1 VLFSSYPTKAARIG
15 NAVGLDSPASLMHL
29 LHALQQAGYD
39 LGTEPLPP
47 DSDSL
52 MQALIASGTYDREFL
67 TDEQFQAAVGRIH
80 ATDYQQWYDAWPPA
94 VRTQLREAWGEPPGT
109 VYRHNGAIT
118 IAGLRFGNVFVG
130 IQPPRGFGDNPIAI
144 YHTPDLVPSH
154 HYLGSY
160 HWLRQIFQADAVV
173 HMGKHGTLEW
183 LPGKGIGLSATCY
196 PDLALGDLPLIYPF
210 IINDPG
216 EGTQAKRRAHAVV
229 VDHLIP
235 AMMRAEVYND
245 IARLEQLMDEYYQ
258 VQTLDPSKLPAIQ
271 AQIWSL
277 IVQANLHHDLH
288 AAEAPDDFNDFLLHV
303 DGYLCELKD
312 AQIRDGLHTLGQTPA
327 GAQRIGLVLAMLRL
341 DNGTVRSLR
350 GAMAAMA
357 GLDYEAILEAPG
369 ARYTET
375 LPAFLTAS
383 EAIVQTHS
391 DVLDRLEDAAR
402 GLLEHLDARGWDPAA
417 VPEVVAQ
424 QLGSADAEV
433 CRTLRFACEVIVPRL
448 ERTPDEIGNILCALQ
463 GAYVPAGPSGAPTR
477 GLAHVLPTGRNFYS
491 VDPKTLPS
499 PIAYQVGTDLAR
511 ALLEK
516 YLAEEGAYPESVG
529 IVVWGTSAMRTHGDD
544 IGEVLALLGV
554 RPVWQTESRRVSG
567 IEVVALAEL
576 GRPRIDVT
584 LRISGFF
591 RDAFPNLVHLV
602 DSAVRT
608 VADLDEPLDQNF
620 VRKHYLADCSTYAS
634 AGMASSEAQAR
645 SLYRVFGSKPGTYG
659 AGILPLLDE
668 RNWRSDQDL
677 AAVYVAWGGYAY
689 TQTTYGAEAASEC
702 KTRFAQMAIAVK
714 NQDNREH
721 DIFDSDDY
729 MQYHGGMVATVRAL
743 TGQNPKAYFGDS
755 SDPGRSRVRELADE
769 ARRVFRTRV
778 VNPKWVQSM
787 QRHGYKGAFEM
798 AATVDYLFGYDA
810 TAHVVED
817 WMYTQLTDQYVLDP
831 QVQQFFQEK
840 NPWALRNII
849 ERLMEAVQRGLWEQP
864 DEAQLAQMRQVYLQ
878 LEGELEERMDTTQ
891 PSGSQ

>member
-1 VLFSSYPTKAARIG
+1 MVRSLAGSRAHPTAR
-15 NAVGLDSPASLMHL
+15 GL
-29 LHALQQAGYD
+29 
-39 LGTEPLPP
+39 
-47 DSDSL
+47 
-52 MQALIASGTYDREFL
+52 
-67 TDEQFQAAVGRIH
+67 GR
-80 ATDYQQWYDAWPPA
+80 A
-94 VRTQLREAWGEPPGT
+94 PGT
-109 VYRHNGAIT
+109 VYRHNGAIA

-130 IQPPRGFGDNPIAI
+130 IQPPRGFGENPIAI

-160 HWLRQIFQADAVV
+160 HWLRHIFQADAVV

-271 AQIWSL
+271 AQIWTL

-288 AAEAPDDFNDFLLHV
+288 AAEAPDDFSDFLLHV

-312 AQIRDGLHTLGQTPA
+312 AQIRDGLHTLGQTPT
-327 GAQRIGLVLAMLRL
+327 GEQRIGLVLAMLRL

-350 GAMAAMA
+350 GAIAAMA
-357 GLDYEAILEAPG
+357 GLDYQAILDAPG
-369 ARYTET
+369 TRYTAA
-375 LPAFLTAS
+375 LPPFLTVPEVA
-383 EAIVQTHS
+383 VQTQS

-402 GLLEHLDARGWDPAA
+402 GLLEQLDARGWDPTA
-417 VPEVVAQ
+417 VDEVVAQ
-424 QLGSADAEV
+424 RLGTTDAEV

-448 ERTPDEIGNILCALQ
+448 ERTPDEIANILHALQ
-463 GAYVPAGPSGAPTR
+463 GEYVPAGPSGAPTR

-511 ALLEK
+511 GLLDK
-516 YLAEEGAYPESVG
+516 YLAEEGVSRSVG

-554 RPVWQTESRRVSG
+554 RPVWQTESRRVTG
-567 IEVVALAEL
+567 IEVIPLAEL

-602 DSAVRT
+602 DTAVRT
-608 VADLDEPLDQNF
+608 VAELDEPLDKTSCASIIWPIALHMPPTVWRLPRRGHAVCTECSGPNPAPMG
-620 VRKHYLADCSTYAS
+620 LASCRCSTNATG
-634 AGMASSEAQAR
+634 A
-645 SLYRVFGSKPGTYG
+645 VTGS
-659 AGILPLLDE
+659 
-668 RNWRSDQDL
+668 R
-677 AAVYVAWGGYAY
+677 
-689 TQTTYGAEAASEC
+689 
-702 KTRFAQMAIAVK
+702 
-714 NQDNREH
+714 
-721 DIFDSDDY
+721 
-729 MQYHGGMVATVRAL
+729 
-743 TGQNPKAYFGDS
+743 
-755 SDPGRSRVRELADE
+755 
-769 ARRVFRTRV
+769 
-778 VNPKWVQSM
+778 
-787 QRHGYKGAFEM
+787 
-798 AATVDYLFGYDA
+798 
-810 TAHVVED
+810 
-817 WMYTQLTDQYVLDP
+817 
-831 QVQQFFQEK
+831 
-840 NPWALRNII
+840 
-849 ERLMEAVQRGLWEQP
+849 RGLRRLGWLRLHPDDVRCRGGQRMQDALCANGHRREEPGQP
-864 DEAQLAQMRQVYLQ
+864 RARHLR
-878 LEGELEERMDTTQ
+878 
-891 PSGSQ
+891 